1 MCYWFQVHNDTL
13 FLGTFEQNPTF
24 VEKLEPDL
32 VFGLYDLDWDVFQ
45 PCMEHMIEVM
55 PTLANVGYRSIIN
68 GPESFTPD
76 YMQLFGDVPKVTY
89 QTLMTI
95 ELMI

>member
-1 MCYWFQVHNDTL
+1 
-13 FLGTFEQNPTF
+13 
-24 VEKLEPDL
+24 
-32 VFGLYDLDWDVFQ
+32 
-45 PCMEHMIEVM
+45 MEHMIEVM

-95 ELMI
+95 KLMI